1 MGRPRRSPGIAGIEM
16 TTNPKHTEEWL
27 YLGKCMNAKGA
38 LSLSFEDAAKK
49 VRLYGAKCLPSHAQ
63 PGSVWQIAIDDDGDS
78 MYYTGANK
86 PQYLRIIED
95 PERCAQLQAKS
106 RAAEIELR
114 MQKQAKNDMS
124 VSEIDKLLE
133 PLREEYAKRN
143 RVGKAA
149 LLATIYERIILV

>member
-1 MGRPRRSPGIAGIEM
+1 M

-27 YLGKCMNAKGA
+27 YLGKHMNAKGA
-38 LSLSFEDAAKK
+38 LSLLFEDAAETA
-49 VRLYGAKCLPSHAQ
+49 RLYGPKCLPSHAQ
-63 PGSVWQIAIDDDGDS
+63 PGSVWLITVADDNDS
-78 MYYTGANK
+78 MYYKGANA
-86 PQYLRIIED
+86 PQYLRMIED

>member
-1 MGRPRRSPGIAGIEM
+1 M
-16 TTNPKHTEEWL
+16 TTTEKHTEEWL
-27 YLGKCMNAKGA
+27 YLGKHMNAKGA
-38 LSLSFEDAAKK
+38 LSLLFEDAAEAAQFLPS
-49 VRLYGAKCLPSHAQ
+49 VRLYGPKCLPSHAQ
-63 PGSVWQIAIDDDGDS
+63 PGSVWLITVDDDNDS
-78 MYYTGANK
+78 MYYKGANK
-86 PQYLRIIED
+86 PQYLRMIED

>member
-1 MGRPRRSPGIAGIEM
+1 M
-16 TTNPKHTEEWL
+16 TTTEKHTEEWL

-38 LSLSFEDAAKK
+38 LSLSFEDAAKQA
-49 VRLYGAKCLPSHAQ
+49 RLYGAKCLPSHAQ
-63 PGSVWQIAIDDDGDS
+63 PGSVWQITVDDDNDS
-78 MYYTGANK
+78 MYYKGANK
-86 PQYLRIIED
+86 PQYLRMIED
-95 PERCAQLQAKS
+95 AERCAQLQAKS

-124 VSEIDKLLE
+124 VSEFDRILE